1 MNTPATD
8 ELTDELQRRDAR
20 HALFWATGVSWA
32 GVVTIGMVLLL
43 AHVASLVL
51 GAFVAALMP
60 HSAQAD
66 ATGWLVAVG
75 ATAMG
80 LCLVSGVGSAWV
92 LARPPG
98 ARTQP
103 WLLGSLCGLF
113 GWAMGAVVLALA
125 VRVGA
130 HGS

>member
-1 MNTPATD
+1 MTTPATD
-8 ELTDELQRRDAR
+8 ALQRREAR
-20 HALFWATGVSWA
+20 HTLLWATGVSWA
-32 GVVTIGMVLLL
+32 GVLTIGAVLLL
-43 AHVASLVL
+43 AHVAALVL
-51 GAFVAALMP
+51 GAFMAALMP
-60 HSAQAD
+60 HSAEGD

-92 LARPPG
+92 LARAPG

>member
-1 MNTPATD
+1 VTTSATD
-8 ELTDELQRRDAR
+8 DLQRRDAR
-20 HALFWATGVSWA
+20 DALLWATGVSWA
-32 GVVTIGMVLLL
+32 GVLAIGAVLML
-43 AHVASLVL
+43 AHLAAVIL
-51 GAFVAALMP
+51 GAFLAALMP
-60 HSAQAD
+60 HSAERD

-80 LCLVSGVGSAWV
+80 GCLVSGVGSAWV
-92 LARPPG
+92 LARAPG

>member
-1 MNTPATD
+1 MTTSATD
-8 ELTDELQRRDAR
+8 DLQRRDAR
-20 HALFWATGVSWA
+20 DALLWATGVSWA
-32 GVVTIGMVLLL
+32 GVLATGAVLML
-43 AHVASLVL
+43 AHLAAVVL
-51 GAFVAALMP
+51 GAFLAALMP
-60 HSAQAD
+60 HSAERD
-66 ATGWLVAVG
+66 ATGWFVAVG

-92 LARPPG
+92 LARAPG

-113 GWAMGAVVLALA
+113 GWAMGAAVLALA

>member
-1 MNTPATD
+1 VLA
-8 ELTDELQRRDAR
+8 
-20 HALFWATGVSWA
+20 
-32 GVVTIGMVLLL
+32 IGAVLLL
-43 AHVASLVL
+43 AHLAAVVL
-51 GAFVAALMP
+51 GAFLAALMP
-60 HSAQAD
+60 HSAERD

-92 LARPPG
+92 LARAPG

>member
-1 MNTPATD
+1 MTTSATD
-8 ELTDELQRRDAR
+8 DVQRRDAR
-20 HALFWATGVSWA
+20 DALLWATGVSWA
-32 GVVTIGMVLLL
+32 GVLAIGAVLML
-43 AHVASLVL
+43 AHLAAVIL
-51 GAFVAALMP
+51 GAFLAALMP
-60 HSAQAD
+60 HSAERD
-66 ATGWLVAVG
+66 ATGWFVAVG

-80 LCLVSGVGSAWV
+80 LCLVSGVGSARV
-92 LARPPG
+92 LARAPG

>member
-1 MNTPATD
+1 VTTSATD
-8 ELTDELQRRDAR
+8 DVQRRDAR
-20 HALFWATGVSWA
+20 DALLWATGVSWA
-32 GVVTIGMVLLL
+32 GVLAIGAVLML
-43 AHVASLVL
+43 AHLAAVIL
-51 GAFVAALMP
+51 GAFLAALMP
-60 HSAQAD
+60 HSAERD

-92 LARPPG
+92 LARGPG

>member
-1 MNTPATD
+1 M
-8 ELTDELQRRDAR
+8 
-20 HALFWATGVSWA
+20 
-32 GVVTIGMVLLL
+32 GVVTIGAVLLL
-43 AHVASLVL
+43 AHMASLVL

-60 HSAQAD
+60 HSVERD
-66 ATGWLVAVG
+66 TTGWVVTVG

-92 LARPPG
+92 LARAPG

-113 GWAMGAVVLALA
+113 GWAMGTTTSPGVAGKHTGPAA
-125 VRVGA
+125 CA
-130 HGS
+130 

>member
-1 MNTPATD
+1 MTTPATD
-8 ELTDELQRRDAR
+8 DLQRRDAR
-20 HALFWATGVSWA
+20 HALLWATGVSWA
-32 GVVTIGMVLLL
+32 GVLTIGAVLLL
-43 AHVASLVL
+43 AHVA
-51 GAFVAALMP
+51 ALMP
-60 HSAQAD
+60 RSAEGD

-92 LARPPG
+92 LARAPG